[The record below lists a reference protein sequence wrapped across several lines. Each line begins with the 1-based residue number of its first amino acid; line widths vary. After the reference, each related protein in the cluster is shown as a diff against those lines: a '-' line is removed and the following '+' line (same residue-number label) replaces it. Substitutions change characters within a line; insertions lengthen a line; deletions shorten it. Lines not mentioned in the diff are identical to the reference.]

1 MGRTVQEP
9 SRYSNGVTD
18 MNSRYALTRQ
28 QVNDLIVELNTPGFL
43 DNIAKLF
50 SSPIDNIISLYKFP
64 FDVKAQNAVWQVL
77 ADDFLI
83 INIVTTT
90 SAKGTFLNPLSMPL
104 LNLGTAQIPRY
115 FNNFMDYAPYTKI
128 ELYLP
133 YIGFVTLDN
142 DLVVGNTISIKY
154 AVDLYT
160 GKCTAFVLTGTGAN
174 ETVIMTRDGN
184 IGMQI
189 QVAGGTGADISRS
202 MLRMGVGAAAGAVS
216 LGAGAVGAG
225 AGVNKAGEAT
235 GGTVGSIAGT
245 VSSAAGYMGSTT
257 INAITAAQV
266 NVHKNGSTDA
276 NNGFY
281 APQNAYL
288 IYTRPTVA
296 RPSSYD
302 ATIGRPSGKTKQLQ
316 QLTGFTVVEAV
327 HVEGSGF
334 ATATG
339 DELTEIE
346 RLLKTGVIL

>member
-1 MGRTVQEP
+1 MSRTIQTP
-9 SRYSNGVTD
+9 SNYSNGVTD
-18 MNSRYALTRQ
+18 INSRYALTRAE
-28 QVNDLIVELNTPGFL
+28 VNDLIQELNTPGFL

-64 FDVKAQNAVWQVL
+64 FDVKAQTPAWQGI
-77 ADDFLI
+77 ADDFLV

-104 LNLGTAQIPRY
+104 LDIGTAQIPRY

-160 GKCTAFVLTGTGAN
+160 GKCTAFVLTGTGSN

-216 LGAGAVGAG
+216 LGVGAVGAG
-225 AGVNKAGEAT
+225 AGEAT

>member
-1 MGRTVQEP
+1 MGRTVKTP
-9 SRYSNGVTD
+9 SNNSNGVND
-18 MNSRYALTRQ
+18 MNSRYALTRG
-28 QVNDLIVELNTPGFL
+28 QVNDLIAELNTPGFI

-50 SSPIDNIISLYKFP
+50 SSPINNIISLYKFP
-64 FDVKAQNAVWQVL
+64 FDVKAQNAVWQQL
-77 ADDFLI
+77 SDGFLI

-104 LNLGTAQIPRY
+104 LDIGTAEIPRY

-133 YIGFVTLDN
+133 YIGFVMLDN

-160 GKCTAFVLTGTGAN
+160 GKCTAFILTGTGEN

-189 QVAGGTGADISRS
+189 QIAGGAGADISRS
-202 MLRMGVGAAAGAVS
+202 MLRIGAGAAVGAIS
-216 LGAGAVGAG
+216 LGAGAVGSG
-225 AGVNKAGEAT
+225 AAKGAS
-235 GGTVGSIAGT
+235 VGSIAGT

-257 INAITAAQV
+257 INAITDGQV
-266 NVHKNGSTDA
+266 NIHKNGNTDA

-288 IYTRPTVA
+288 IYTRPTIV

-316 QLTGFTVVEAV
+316 QLTGFTVVESV

-334 ATATG
+334 ATATS
-339 DELTEIE
+339 DELNEIE

>member
-1 MGRTVQEP
+1 MSKKAEAPNNTT
-9 SRYSNGVTD
+9 NGITN
-18 MNSRYALTRQ
+18 MSSHYAMTQNQLDTFLT
-28 QVNDLIVELNTPGFL
+28 ELNTPSFI

-50 SSPIDNIISLYKFP
+50 SSPIENVVSLCQFP
-64 FDVKAQNAVWQVL
+64 FDVKPLTAAWNIL
-77 ADDFLI
+77 NDTPII
-83 INIVTTT
+83 INIVQMESVGLHLGKITT
-90 SAKGTFLNPLSMPL
+90 PL
-104 LNLGTAQIPRY
+104 LDLGSTTIPRY

-133 YIGFVTLDN
+133 YIGFETLDTN
-142 DLVVGNTISIKY
+142 VVMGKTLNIKY
-154 AVDLYT
+154 AVDLGT
-160 GKCTAFVLTGTGAN
+160 GRCTAFVSVGTDAD
-174 ETVIMTRDGN
+174 ETIIMTRDGQMG
-184 IGMQI
+184 IQI
-189 QVAGGTGADISRS
+189 QVAGGSGADISRS

-216 LGAGAVGAG
+216 LGAGLNAAGAAGAVGMVG
-225 AGVNKAGEAT
+225 A
-235 GGTVGSIAGT
+235 S
-245 VSSAAGYMGSTT
+245 AGYLANTT
-257 INAITAAQV
+257 VNAINAGQI
-266 NVHKNGSTDA
+266 NVHKGGSNSP

-296 RPSSYD
+296 RPSNYD

-316 QLTGFTVVEAV
+316 ELTGFTVVEAV

>member
-1 MGRTVQEP
+1 MSKKAEVPNNTT
-9 SRYSNGVTD
+9 NGITN
-18 MNSRYALTRQ
+18 MSSHYAMTQNQLDTFLT
-28 QVNDLIVELNTPGFL
+28 ELNTPSFI

-50 SSPIDNIISLYKFP
+50 SSPIENVVSLCQFP
-64 FDVKAQNAVWQVL
+64 FDVKPLTEAWNIL
-77 ADDFLI
+77 NDTPII
-83 INIVTTT
+83 INIVQMESVGLHLGKITT
-90 SAKGTFLNPLSMPL
+90 PL
-104 LNLGTAQIPRY
+104 LDLGSITIPRY

-133 YIGFVTLDN
+133 YIGFETLDTN
-142 DLVVGNTISIKY
+142 VVMGKTLNIKY
-154 AVDLYT
+154 AVDLGT
-160 GKCTAFVLTGTGAN
+160 GRCTAFVSVGTDAD
-174 ETVIMTRDGN
+174 ETIIMTCDGQMG
-184 IGMQI
+184 IQI
-189 QVAGGTGADISRS
+189 QVAGGSGADISRS

-225 AGVNKAGEAT
+225 LN
-235 GGTVGSIAGT
+235 
-245 VSSAAGYMGSTT
+245 AAGAAGAVGMVGASAGYLANTT
-257 INAITAAQV
+257 VNAINDGQI
-266 NVHKNGSTDA
+266 NVHKGGSNSP

-296 RPSSYD
+296 RPSNYD

-316 QLTGFTVVEAV
+316 ELTGFTVVEAV

>member
-1 MGRTVQEP
+1 MSRTVQTP
-9 SRYSNGVTD
+9 SINSNGVTD
-18 MNSRYALTRQ
+18 MNSRYALTRAE
-28 QVNDLIVELNTPGFL
+28 VNDLVTELNTPGFL

-64 FDVKAQNAVWQVL
+64 FDVKAQSPAWQ
-77 ADDFLI
+77 ASTDDFLI

-90 SAKGTFLNPLSMPL
+90 SAKGIFMNPASMPL
-104 LNLGTAQIPRY
+104 LDIGTAQIPRY

-154 AVDLYT
+154 AVDLFT
-160 GKCTAFVLTGTGAN
+160 GKCTAFVLTGTGEN
-174 ETVIMTRDGN
+174 ETLIMTRDGV

-189 QVAGGTGADISRS
+189 QISGGTGADISRS
-202 MLRMGVGAAAGAVS
+202 MLRMGIGAAVGAVS
-216 LGAGAVGAG
+216 LGAGAIASG

-245 VSSAAGYMGSTT
+245 VSSAAGYMGSTA

-334 ATATG
+334 VTATG

>member
-1 MGRTVQEP
+1 MSKKAQAPNNTT
-9 SRYSNGVTD
+9 NGITN
-18 MNSRYALTRQ
+18 MSSHYAMTQNQLDTFLT
-28 QVNDLIVELNTPGFL
+28 ELNTPSFL

-50 SSPIDNIISLYKFP
+50 SSPIENVVSLCQFP
-64 FDVKAQNAVWQVL
+64 FDVKPLTAAWNIL
-77 ADDFLI
+77 NDTPII
-83 INIVTTT
+83 INIVQMESVGLHLGKITT
-90 SAKGTFLNPLSMPL
+90 PL
-104 LNLGTAQIPRY
+104 LDLGSTTIPRY

-133 YIGFVTLDN
+133 YIGFETLDTN
-142 DLVVGNTISIKY
+142 VVMGKTLNIKY
-154 AVDLYT
+154 AVDLGT
-160 GKCTAFVLTGTGAN
+160 GRCTAFVSVGTDAD
-174 ETVIMTRDGN
+174 ETIIMTRDGQMG
-184 IGMQI
+184 IQI
-189 QVAGGTGADISRS
+189 QVAGGSGADISRS

-225 AGVNKAGEAT
+225 LN
-235 GGTVGSIAGT
+235 
-245 VSSAAGYMGSTT
+245 AAGAAGAVGMVGASAGYLANTT
-257 INAITAAQV
+257 VNAINAGQI
-266 NVHKNGSTDA
+266 NVHKGGSNSP

-296 RPSSYD
+296 RPSNYD

-316 QLTGFTVVEAV
+316 ELTGFTVVEAV

>member
-1 MGRTVQEP
+1 MSKTAQAP
-9 SRYSNGVTD
+9 NNTTNGITN
-18 MNSRYALTRQ
+18 MSSHYAMTQNQLDTFLT
-28 QVNDLIVELNTPGFL
+28 ELNTPGFI

-50 SSPIDNIISLYKFP
+50 SSPIENVVSLCQFP
-64 FDVKAQNAVWQVL
+64 FDVKPLTAAWNTL
-77 ADDFLI
+77 NDTPII
-83 INIVTTT
+83 INIVQMESVGLHLGKITT
-90 SAKGTFLNPLSMPL
+90 PL
-104 LNLGTAQIPRY
+104 LDLGSTAIPRY

-133 YIGFVTLDN
+133 YIGFETLDTN
-142 DLVVGNTISIKY
+142 VVMGKTLNIKY
-154 AVDLYT
+154 AVDLGT
-160 GKCTAFVLTGTGAN
+160 GRCTAFVSVGADAD
-174 ETVIMTRDGN
+174 ETIIMTRDGQMG
-184 IGMQI
+184 IQI
-189 QVAGGTGADISRS
+189 QVAGGSGADISRS

-225 AGVNKAGEAT
+225 LNAAGAA
-235 GGTVGSIAGT
+235 GTVGMVGAS
-245 VSSAAGYMGSTT
+245 AGYLANTT
-257 INAITAAQV
+257 VNAINAGQI
-266 NVHKNGSTDA
+266 NVHKGGSNSP

-296 RPSSYD
+296 RPSSYN

-316 QLTGFTVVEAV
+316 ELTGFTVVEAV

-346 RLLKTGVIL
+346 RLLKSGVIL

>member
-1 MGRTVQEP
+1 MSRTINVP
-9 SRYSNGVTD
+9 SVNSNGVTD
-18 MNSRYALTRQ
+18 MGSRYAMTKQ
-28 QVNDLIVELNTPGFL
+28 EVNDLLVELNSPNFIN
-43 DNIAKLF
+43 NIVKLF
-50 SSPIDNIISLYKFP
+50 TSPIENIISLYQFP
-64 FDVKAQNAVWQVL
+64 FDVKGLSNVWEAI
-77 ADDFLI
+77 ADGTIL
-83 INIVTTT
+83 INIYETTD
-90 SAKGTFLNPLSMPL
+90 AKGCFLNPLSTPL
-104 LNLGTAQIPRY
+104 LDLGSAEIPFY
-115 FNNFMDYAPYTKI
+115 FTSFLDYAPYTKI

-142 DLVVGNTISIKY
+142 DLVLGETIHIKY

-160 GKCTAFVLTGTGAN
+160 GKCTAFITVGFGQA

-202 MLRMGVGAAAGAVS
+202 MLRMGIGAAAGAVS

-288 IYTRPTVA
+288 IYTRPAVA
-296 RPSSYD
+296 RPLSYD

>member
-1 MGRTVQEP
+1 MSKVAQAPNNAT
-9 SRYSNGVTD
+9 NGITN
-18 MNSRYALTRQ
+18 MSSHYAMTQNQLDTFLT
-28 QVNDLIVELNTPGFL
+28 ELNTPGFI

-50 SSPIDNIISLYKFP
+50 SSPIENVVSLCQFP
-64 FDVKAQNAVWQVL
+64 FDVKPLTAAWNIL
-77 ADDFLI
+77 NDTPII
-83 INIVTTT
+83 INIVQMKSVGLHLGKITT
-90 SAKGTFLNPLSMPL
+90 PL
-104 LNLGTAQIPRY
+104 LDLGSTTIPRY

-133 YIGFVTLDN
+133 YIGFETLDTN
-142 DLVVGNTISIKY
+142 VVMGKTLNIKY
-154 AVDLYT
+154 AVDLGT
-160 GKCTAFVLTGTGAN
+160 GRCTAFVSVGTDAD
-174 ETVIMTRDGN
+174 ETIIMTRDGQMG
-184 IGMQI
+184 IQI
-189 QVAGGTGADISRS
+189 QVAGGSGADISRS

-225 AGVNKAGEAT
+225 LN
-235 GGTVGSIAGT
+235 
-245 VSSAAGYMGSTT
+245 AAGAAGAVGMVGASAGYLANTT
-257 INAITAAQV
+257 VNAINAGQI
-266 NVHKNGSTDA
+266 NVHKGGSNSP

-296 RPSSYD
+296 RPSSYN

>member
-1 MGRTVQEP
+1 MSRTVRTP
-9 SRYSNGVTD
+9 SNYSNGVND

-28 QVNDLIVELNTPGFL
+28 QVNDLISELNTPGFI

-64 FDVKAQNAVWQVL
+64 FDVKAQDMTWHSSS
-77 ADDFLI
+77 DGSII

-90 SAKGTFLNPLSMPL
+90 NAKGTFLNPLSMPL
-104 LNLGTAQIPRY
+104 LNIGTAQIPRY

-160 GKCTAFVLTGTGAN
+160 GKCTAFVLTGSDTD
-174 ETVIMTRDGN
+174 ETLILTRDGN

-189 QVAGGTGADISRS
+189 QIAGGTGADISRS
-202 MLRMGVGAAAGAVS
+202 MLRMGASAAAGAVS
-216 LGAGAVGAG
+216 LGAGI
-225 AGVNKAGEAT
+225 NKAGEAT
-235 GGTVGSIAGT
+235 GSSIAGT

-266 NVHKNGSTDA
+266 NVHKNGSTEA

>member
-1 MGRTVQEP
+1 MSRTVQTP
-9 SRYSNGVTD
+9 SNYSNGITD
-18 MNSRYALTRQ
+18 MNSRYALTRAE
-28 QVNDLIVELNTPGFL
+28 VNDLISELNTPGFL

-64 FDVKAQNAVWQVL
+64 FDVKAQSPVWSTL
-77 ADDFLI
+77 ADGVLI

-104 LNLGTAQIPRY
+104 LDLGSTTIPRY

-133 YIGFVTLDN
+133 YIGFVMLDN

-160 GKCTAFVLTGTGAN
+160 GKCTAFVLTGTGSN

-189 QVAGGTGADISRS
+189 QIAGGSGADISRS
-202 MLRMGVGAAAGAVS
+202 VLRMGVGAAAGAVS

-225 AGVNKAGEAT
+225 LN
-235 GGTVGSIAGT
+235 
-245 VSSAAGYMGSTT
+245 AAGAVGMVGASAGYLANTT
-257 INAITAAQV
+257 VNAINAGQI
-266 NVHKNGSTDA
+266 NVHKGGSNSP

-296 RPSSYD
+296 RPSNYD

-316 QLTGFTVVEAV
+316 ELTGFTVVEAV